1 MAMNSRTPTS
11 GSVRQT
17 NEMPPRAATGSRGV
31 ADPAPGRGAFERSF
45 DASRPL
51 FSHARSK
58 PRACLR
64 IGFFAELVFCKRQDN
79 DTAKGLNTLLFA
91 RPVGNKYEIRGCR
104 GIAPYDSIRRSLSAL
119 PTTLTEDN
127 AMAAAAITGERR
139 MPNAG

>member
-1 MAMNSRTPTS
+1 MQVDPFFRM
-11 GSVRQT
+11 
-17 NEMPPRAATGSRGV
+17 RAPNLA
-31 ADPAPGRGAFERSF
+31 
-45 DASRPL
+45 
-51 FSHARSK
+51 HAY
-58 PRACLR
+58 
-64 IGFFAELVFCKRQDN
+64 ELVFLPNWFFLQRQDN

-91 RPVGNKYEIRGCR
+91 GPVGNKYEIRGCR